1 MLAIYPFVIYF
12 SVINSIQMNSMINP
26 SISVDCVVFGFDGS
40 ELKVLLI
47 EFERKCENTNPSNIK
62 IDKKLPGSLI
72 QEKEDLSEAAQRTLA
87 ELTGLTDIFLRQFYV
102 FSDPNR
108 ISKPEDL
115 EWIRNA
121 YEVPVSRIVTVA
133 YFALVKI
140 DKSVLQHTVE
150 GISRW
155 HSVQSI
161 KRLAFDHKQ
170 ILMKGLDVLSQQLL
184 NEPIAFEL
192 LPKRFTIRQL
202 QNLYEAILGIEIDNR
217 NFRKKVL
224 NVPCIKLLDDKEKG
238 VAHKPARLYRFDKA
252 MYEKDIKKKM
262 KYNLNFIRFSD

>member
-1 MLAIYPFVIYF
+1 
-12 SVINSIQMNSMINP
+12 MINP
-26 SISVDCVVFGFDGS
+26 SISVDCVVFGFDGL

-47 EFERKCENTNPSNIK
+47 EFGRKNEDVHSSQLKFER
-62 IDKKLPGSLI
+62 KLPGSLI
-72 QEKEDLSEAAQRTLA
+72 QEKEDLSAAAQRTLA
-87 ELTGLTDIFLRQFYV
+87 ELTGLKDIFLRQLYV

-108 ISKPEDL
+108 ISIPEEL
-115 EWIRNA
+115 EWINNT
-121 YEVPVSRIVTVA
+121 YGVSVTRIVTVA

-150 GISRW
+150 GVARW
-155 HSVQSI
+155 HSVQCI
-161 KRLAFDHKQ
+161 THLAFDHKL
-170 ILMKGLDVLSQQLL
+170 ILLKGLEMLSQQLVS
-184 NEPIAFEL
+184 EPIAFEL

-224 NVPCIKLLDDKEKG
+224 NVPCIRLLDEKEKG

-252 MYEKDIKKKM
+252 MYEKDMKKKM
-262 KYNLNFIRFSD
+262 KYNLNFI

>member
-1 MLAIYPFVIYF
+1 
-12 SVINSIQMNSMINP
+12 MNSMINP

-47 EFERKCENTNPSNIK
+47 EFGRKTKDADLSEIK
-62 IDKKLPGSLI
+62 LDKKLPGSLI

-87 ELTGLTDIFLRQFYV
+87 ELTGLRNIFLRQLYV

-115 EWIRNA
+115 EWIKNA

-150 GISRW
+150 GVARW
-155 HSVQSI
+155 HGVQSI
-161 KRLAFDHKQ
+161 KQLAFDHKL
-170 ILMKGLDVLSQQLL
+170 ILLKGLEVLSQQLL

-202 QNLYEAILGIEIDNR
+202 QNLYEAILGIDIDNR

-224 NVPCIKLLDDKEKG
+224 NVPCIKLLDEKEKG

-252 MYEKDIKKKM
+252 MYERDIKKKM
-262 KYNLNFIRFSD
+262 KYNLNFIRFTD

>member
-1 MLAIYPFVIYF
+1 M
-12 SVINSIQMNSMINP
+12 SSMVNP
-26 SISVDCVVFGFDGS
+26 SISVDCVIFGFDGT

-47 EFERKCENTNPSNIK
+47 EFGRMKDCSDPSQLKLER
-62 IDKKLPGSLI
+62 KLPGSLI
-72 QEKEDLSEAAQRTLA
+72 QEKEDLSAAAQRTLV
-87 ELTGLTDIFLRQFYV
+87 ELTGLTNIFLRQLYV

-115 EWIRNA
+115 EWIKNT
-121 YEVPVSRIVTVA
+121 YEVPTSRIVTVA

-150 GISRW
+150 GVSRW
-155 HSVQSI
+155 YGVQSI
-161 KRLAFDHKQ
+161 KQLAFDHKQ
-170 ILMKGLDVLSQQLL
+170 ILMKGLEVLSQQLL

-224 NVPCIKLLDDKEKG
+224 NVPCIKLLDEKEKG

-262 KYNLNFIRFSD
+262 KYNLNFIRFTD

>member
-1 MLAIYPFVIYF
+1 MGPI
-12 SVINSIQMNSMINP
+12 STS
-26 SISVDCVVFGFDGS
+26 SISVDCVVFGFDGT
-40 ELKVLLI
+40 ELKVLLVDFSKDA
-47 EFERKCENTNPSNIK
+47 EELDYSQKKHER
-62 IDKKLPGSLI
+62 KLPGSLI
-72 QEKEDLSEAAQRTLA
+72 QENEDLSSAAQRTLS
-87 ELTGLTDIFLRQFYV
+87 EMTGLNDIFLRQIYV

-115 EWIRNA
+115 NWIEKT
-121 YEVPVSRIVTVA
+121 YGVKVSRIVTVA

-140 DKSVLQHTVE
+140 NKSVLQHTIE
-150 GISRW
+150 GMARW
-155 HSVQSI
+155 HSVLNI
-161 KRLAFDHKQ
+161 KQLAFDHKT
-170 ILMKGLDVLSQQLL
+170 ILLKALEVLSQQLL

-224 NVPCIKLLDDKEKG
+224 NFPCIKLLDEKEKG
-238 VAHKPARLYRFDKA
+238 VAHKPARLYKFDKP
-252 MYEKDIKKKM
+252 MYEKDIKQKM